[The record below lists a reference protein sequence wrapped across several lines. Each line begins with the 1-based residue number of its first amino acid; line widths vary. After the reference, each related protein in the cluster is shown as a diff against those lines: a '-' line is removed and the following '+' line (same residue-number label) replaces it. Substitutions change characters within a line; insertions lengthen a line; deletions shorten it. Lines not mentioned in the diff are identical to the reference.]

1 MDEQNKNLLWLRLA
15 KTRGLGPVL
24 IKRLFE
30 HFGDVEKIFAADEK
44 ELCSVE
50 GVRQTSARDLKKPAH
65 LEFAEAELGRCEKE
79 NIEIISF
86 GSASYPKNLAQI
98 PDPPPLLYVKGGLAA
113 QDEASVAVIGSRNH
127 NEYGE
132 VMAKRIGSGLA
143 RLGVTVVSGM
153 ARGIDSL
160 SQQAALDAQGRSVA
174 VLGTGVDV
182 IYPPEMK
189 PLYERIIENG
199 AVISEFQLGEGPSRE
214 NFPTRNRVISGLAM
228 AVVLV
233 QATNPKSGAL
243 ITVNLALEQGRMVY
257 AVPGNAATVWSR
269 ETNRLIRSGAALVE
283 DAQDIVLDL
292 FPQLLAKKE
301 NAGPL
306 FGAGQRSPDLT
317 GVDEKLYSLIPEPAE
332 GSIELDHLIR
342 KSGLEAGRVQSK
354 LVEMELFGVIEKIA
368 GGKWRKKTLAR

>member
-1 MDEQNKNLLWLRLA
+1 MNDQDKNILWLRLA
-15 KTRGLGPVL
+15 RTRGLGPVL
-24 IKRLFE
+24 TRRLYE
-30 HFGDVEKIFAADEK
+30 HFQGIDALFAAGEK
-44 ELCSVE
+44 EFCSVE
-50 GVRQTSARDLKKPAH
+50 GVRQNSARDLKNPAH
-65 LEFAEAELGRCEKE
+65 LEFAEAELKRCEKE
-79 NIEIISF
+79 HIEIIPFDSP
-86 GSASYPKNLAQI
+86 SYPKNLAQI
-98 PDPPPLLYVKGGLAA
+98 PDPPPLLYVKGRLAA

-143 RLGVTVVSGM
+143 RFGITVVSGM

-160 SQQAALDAQGRSVA
+160 SQQAALEAKGRTVA

-199 AVISEFQLGEGPSRE
+199 AVVSEFQLGEGPSRE
-214 NFPTRNRVISGLAM
+214 NFPTRNRIISGLAM

-257 AVPGNAATVWSR
+257 AVPGNAGTVWAR
-269 ETNRLIRSGAALVE
+269 ETNRLIRNGAALAEGAE
-283 DAQDIVLDL
+283 DVILDL

-306 FGAGQRSPDLT
+306 FETGKRSGDLT

-332 GSIELDHLIR
+332 GAIELDHLIR
-342 KSGLEAGRVQSK
+342 KSGLEAGRVQS
-354 LVEMELFGVIEKIA
+354 LLIEMELFGVIEKIA
-368 GGKWRKKTLAR
+368 GGKWRKKTLVQ